1 VSQVIK
7 ETFTTPAADADLKA
21 YNDEFIKKHAE
32 SASHLQAAYSARYAL
47 DNTTK
52 SQNETD
58 LIKTLDLSNITSEQ
72 AQQGLALLGE
82 WKSDEKVQDEY
93 RNKASSKWSE
103 ASVFKK

>member
-7 ETFTTPAADADLKA
+7 ETFTAPAADADLKA
-21 YNDEFIKKHAE
+21 YNDEFIKKHSD

-47 DNTTK
+47 DNSTK

-58 LIKTLDLSNITSEQ
+58 LIKTLDLTSITSEQ

-82 WKSDEKVQDEY
+82 WKSDEKVQEEY
-93 RNKASSKWSE
+93 RSKASNKWDE

>member
-1 VSQVIK
+1 MSQVIK
-7 ETFTTPAADADLKA
+7 ETFTAPAADADLKA
-21 YNDEFIKKHAE
+21 YNDEFIKKHSD

-47 DNTTK
+47 DNSTK

-58 LIKTLDLSNITSEQ
+58 LIKTLDLTSITSEQ

-82 WKSDEKVQDEY
+82 WKSDEKVQEEY
-93 RNKASSKWSE
+93 RSKASNKWDE